1 MSELGQPRPAN
12 SDFWQPHDG
21 SASKADVACSLGI
34 TGPASWP
41 SSPTQQGDHGYSS
54 GSDAFNAATRAL
66 EQGQAHR
73 PEATAA
79 AKTCMVDPYPIADGG
94 ADARL
99 GNVQS
104 GNRQQAAGLRCRRTS
119 RR

>member
-1 MSELGQPRPAN
+1 MSSQWVNRVPRTRT

-21 SASKADVACSLGI
+21 SASKRDVACSLGI
-34 TGPASWP
+34 TGPASWS
-41 SSPTQQGDHGYSS
+41 SSPTQEDDHGYSS
-54 GSDAFNAATRAL
+54 ASDSLNAATTAL

-94 ADARL
+94 ADA
-99 GNVQS
+99 
-104 GNRQQAAGLRCRRTS
+104 
-119 RR
+119 